1 MEKQRETPAL
11 NVQSPMR
18 TIGEPYASQFPQL
31 LRDINRLL
39 EALCY
44 RGVIEKLR
52 LLMSRIMGGQL
63 KSSLLNEQSRKGTSK
78 QL

>member
-1 MEKQRETPAL
+1 MRNPSFEYSE
-11 NVQSPMR
+11 PMR
-18 TIGEPYASQFPQL
+18 TIEEPYASPFPQL

-63 KSSLLNEQSRKGTSK
+63 KSSLLNDQSRKGTSK